1 MGILEW
7 VPDQFWRSTPW
18 DLSAAFDGWL
28 EKNGHKDTLDPL
40 SREEFEQLK
49 ARFPDG
55 GH

>member
-7 VPDQFWRSTPW
+7 PPDQFWRSTTW
-18 DLSAAFDGWL
+18 DASAAFAGWL
-28 EKNGHKDTLDPL
+28 EKNGQNSAPEPL